1 MPKKYEL
8 NKEMLPVQQLKDYE
22 LREEGENIDYSKFE
36 TNNWMRIGVENETLL
51 EIYEKGGALW
61 QDFDG
66 STVYRPHVE
75 EDIIKFESDRKAAQA
90 IANFLDRKK
99 VKLWQGSGSGENFQ
113 PPDVYVN
120 EVLSVKER
128 FTVFCN
134 SEFYRHNNL
143 WYRTA
148 FRPTKYMKITKNEYK
163 YPETIL
169 KLIQN
174 LCNDNVAYY
183 DWVINWL
190 AGYFQTLRK
199 SQVSLLMRGD
209 QGSGKGVFFNKILA
223 PLFGEQY
230 CAIVDSDRLDSQF
243 KGWVAETLFFNLN
256 EIAVDMKARKSI
268 KNFLKQLVT
277 DDKVQIETKHKD
289 AKEVRIYGNILITSN
304 EPFPIEIEASD
315 RRFTVIRTG
324 KTFAENGWNYRHII
338 EDINAELEDF
348 AVFLKKTKV
357 DWKMYHTALE
367 TPEKAAIVDATN
379 SQTVM
384 FIRAILKKDILF
396 FEDLKDDS
404 YITYN
409 DLKNGF
415 KNNRVLQTV
424 LIKAYEDVFESN
436 KSAKRIMADIRKLEP
451 NYFGKHKIKRH
462 ENIKYFELDSKDEF
476 IDMEIVKE
484 KEAREIK

>member
-1 MPKKYEL
+1 MSEEQKKYEL
-8 NKEMLPVQQLKDYE
+8 KKEMLPVEQLKQYD
-22 LREEGENIDYSKFE
+22 LREEDEYIDYSKFE
-36 TNNWMRIGVENETLL
+36 ANNWKRLGVENNTLQ
-51 EIYEKGGALW
+51 EIYEKGGAVW

-66 STVYRPHVE
+66 STVYRPHHE
-75 EDIIKFESDRKAAQA
+75 EDIIKFESDKKAAQA

-143 WYRTA
+143 WYRTG
-148 FRPTKYMKITKNEYK
+148 FRPTEFMKIKRKKYN

-174 LCNDNVAYY
+174 LCNENVTYFE
-183 DWVINWL
+183 WVINWL

-209 QGSGKGVFFNKILA
+209 QGSGKGVLFNKVLA
-223 PLFGEQY
+223 KLFGEQY
-230 CAIVDSDRLDSQF
+230 CVIVDSDRLDSQF

-256 EIAVDMKARKSI
+256 EIAVDMKGRKSI

-304 EPFPIEIEASD
+304 EAFPIEIESSD
-315 RRFTVIRTG
+315 RRFTVMRTG
-324 KTFAENGWNYRHII
+324 KTFKENGWDYQNMV
-338 EDINAELEDF
+338 EDINNELEDF
-348 AVFLKKTKV
+348 AVYLKQTKV

-367 TPEKAAIVDATN
+367 TPEKTAIVDATN

-384 FIRAILKKDILF
+384 FIKAVLKKDISF
-396 FEDLKDDS
+396 FEDLKDENYD
-404 YITYN
+404 IYN
-409 DLKNGF
+409 DLKRGF
-415 KNNRVLQTV
+415 RENMVLQTA
-424 LIKAYEDVFESN
+424 LTRAYDEMFESK
-436 KSAKRIMADIRKLEP
+436 KSSKRIMSDIRKLEP
-451 NYFGKHKIKRH
+451 NYFGKHRVQKKYGA
-462 ENIKYFELDSKDEF
+462 KYFELDPGIEF
-476 IDMEIVKE
+476 IDMDAVEDE
-484 KEAREIK
+484 RQ